1 MTYSPDLSH
10 AVNTVYPAMVNL
22 SLGVSP
28 KDADEEGYVTRAAT
42 MVRACVLATG
52 IVGGPVGV
60 CDGRRIIES
69 YRDGFNAAEREELA
83 MARGVL
89 LKEGIDAD
97 HVRLFCNLNF
107 AAAYLGFGGNVKTRK
122 PLHEEIQALAKG
134 AILPKEPEK

>member
-10 AVNTVYPAMVNL
+10 AVNTVYPCMVNL
-22 SLGVSP
+22 SLGISP
-28 KDADEEGYVTRAAT
+28 TDADAEGYVTRAAT

-60 CDGRRIIES
+60 CDGRRIIDA
-69 YRDGFNAAEREELA
+69 YLNGFNAAEREELV
-83 MARGVL
+83 MSRGVL
-89 LKEGIDAD
+89 SKEGLDAD
-97 HVRLFCNLNF
+97 ATRLFTNLNF

-134 AILPKEPEK
+134 AILPKEPQT